1 MAVEH
6 LTTNG
11 FLQKVVAVDKEKGRL
26 EFLGTRPAVVDFYA
40 AWCGPCRMLSPLLEE
55 LALEYEGRVDFY
67 KINVDEEENLS
78 SMFDIRSIPTL
89 LLFSHDTAMQRVRGA
104 VGKAQLKDIIES
116 TLLA

>member
-11 FLQKVVAVDKEKGRL
+11 FLQKVATVDKEKGRL

-40 AWCGPCRMLSPLLEE
+40 AWCGPCRMLSPLLED
-55 LALEYEGRVDFY
+55 LALEYEGKVDFY

-89 LLFSHDTAMQRVRGA
+89 LLFSRHTTMQRVRGA

-116 TLLA
+116 TLLS